1 MGHVMRLYNWET
13 RLALYIT
20 RVARE
25 GFAWGRHDCAVFAAG
40 GVEAVTGTDPAAAW
54 RERYDSLATGLR
66 LIRAAGYA
74 DHVAAADA
82 MYPAISPAMI
92 LPGDLAVVAGE
103 DGARALGIAQGQL
116 IYVLRP
122 DCLGLVPVDQALR
135 LLGVR

>member
-1 MGHVMRLYNWET
+1 MRLYNWET

-25 GFAWGRHDCAVFAAG
+25 GFAWGRHDCALFAAG

-54 RERYDSLATGLR
+54 RGRYDSLAAGLR
-66 LIRAAGYA
+66 LIRAAGHA
-74 DHVAAADA
+74 DHIAAADV
-82 MYPAISPAMI
+82 MFPAVPPAMV
-92 LPGDLAVVAGE
+92 LPGDLAVVEAE
-103 DGARALGIAQGQL
+103 DGAPALGIVEGQL

-122 DCLGLVPVDQALR
+122 DDLGLVTIEQASR